1 MTGATSRP
9 CLNKWRPLCAV
20 GLPTPIACAL
30 TKKSQVGKWHF
41 WDQRD
46 ELTRS
51 AIRVKSDVDL
61 PAAWVR
67 V

>member
-1 MTGATSRP
+1 MRTI
-9 CLNKWRPLCAV
+9 V
-20 GLPTPIACAL
+20 LPTPFACAVIMR
-30 TKKSQVGKWHF
+30 SQVGKWHF

-61 PAAWVR
+61 PAA
-67 V
+67 